1 MDLPIKTRFI
11 KIFDDLLRAR
21 VFNLVEMFPI
31 LKKIKP
37 NVLKSM
43 IAISAGEQVGESDM
57 MKL

>member
-43 IAISAGEQVGESDM
+43 IAISAGE
-57 MKL
+57 